1 VQGFMIRP
9 KSARIAY
16 DSREPRS
23 VFVAIEGLDGCGKS
37 TVARLLARRIQA
49 FYYPTPPP
57 LYRKIRHAVDGS
69 HSRVEHFHFYVAAL
83 IRASREIEM
92 LLEQGPVVADRY
104 LASTAAY
111 HAPWL
116 NGDLRVLDGLP
127 IIAPNATVLLL
138 AEENERL
145 ARLQSRD
152 GTAADSWYDTL
163 SQREATLQVFRR
175 FATVEVDTTNKTVPE
190 VVRVITHE
198 LQDRGVLR

>member
-127 IIAPNATVLLL
+127 IIAPRMSVSRGSRVGTAPLRT
-138 AEENERL
+138 AGTTRCPSERL
-145 ARLQSRD
+145 HCRSSGGSPRSR
-152 GTAADSWYDTL
+152 STL
-163 SQREATLQVFRR
+163 PIRR
-175 FATVEVDTTNKTVPE
+175 CRKWFE
-190 VVRVITHE
+190 
-198 LQDRGVLR
+198 